1 MHEELL
7 QERAKEE
14 LNTLSLQDYLR
25 NWEDQMNRPTT
36 CHLKVTTLTARK
48 KEKSF
53 RINSQAV
60 SRGNI
65 KTQLVPN
72 KVRFEDRPQ
81 R

>member
-1 MHEELL
+1 MYEDLL

-14 LNTLSLQDYLR
+14 LNTLSLHDHIR

-36 CHLKVTTLTARK
+36 CHLKTTTLTARK

-53 RINSQAV
+53 RINSQGI

-65 KTQLVPN
+65 KMQLVPN
-72 KVRFEDRPQ
+72 KVRF
-81 R
+81 